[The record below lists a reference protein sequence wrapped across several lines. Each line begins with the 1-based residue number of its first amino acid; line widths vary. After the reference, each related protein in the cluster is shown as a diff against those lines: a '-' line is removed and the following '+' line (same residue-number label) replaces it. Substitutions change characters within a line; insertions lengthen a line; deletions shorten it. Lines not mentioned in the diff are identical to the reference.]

1 MHHFHWDDFP
11 HLKSVSEEITR
22 NITLGSGA
30 LLITDFPHFFQSFPC
45 TISTKLFHS
54 RLPVKHSTGS
64 QLLQTIRHLLT
75 LFPAKEFELL
85 LQLLLKASLTDSAKP
100 ETFTSAP
107 EFAWKIWIRAGCPV
121 ASHRQ
126 TENIYQG
133 VIWYHRDSVNRFLAK
148 RTVLLVAPA
157 PHRTRIGERFS
168 QSKWTCSTR
177 QCKTKG
183 AVFKQNTEQHPTATW
198 RALSGQKQII
208 AWTHTFFHINHM
220 VTATVTVWE
229 IFIPCSA
236 QRQREFFAP
245 STS

>member
-1 MHHFHWDDFP
+1 MHHLHQAFSQPSPSKTLHWQSAFTNHKASTTP
-11 HLKSVSEEITR
+11 FSCQRIWAAPATPFKSVSDRFSQTR
-22 NITLGSGA
+22 NI
-30 LLITDFPHFFQSFPC
+30 HFCSWVRMKNLN
-45 TISTKLFHS
+45 SS
-54 RLPVKHSTGS
+54 RMSCGVS
-64 QLLQTIRHLLT
+64 
-75 LFPAKEFELL
+75 
-85 LQLLLKASLTDSAKP
+85 
-100 ETFTSAP
+100 
-107 EFAWKIWIRAGCPV
+107 
-121 ASHRQ
+121 Q

-133 VIWYHRDSVNRFLAK
+133 VKWYHRDSVNRFLAK

-157 PHRTRIGERFS
+157 PHRTCIGERFS

-183 AVFKQNTEQHPTATW
+183 AVFKQNTEQHPTGTW

-208 AWTHTFFHINHM
+208 ARTHTFFHINHM